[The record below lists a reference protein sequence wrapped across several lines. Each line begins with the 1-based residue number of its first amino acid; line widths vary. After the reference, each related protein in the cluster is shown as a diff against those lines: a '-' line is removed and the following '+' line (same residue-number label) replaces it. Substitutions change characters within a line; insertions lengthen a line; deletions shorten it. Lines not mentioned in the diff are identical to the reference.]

1 MIYKN
6 KNLSKYN
13 WFNLGGPAKILFKA
27 NSEEDLKFF
36 LQSNIKDKKN
46 VFILGAGSNTL
57 FRDLGFN
64 GTIIKLGKSFNYIN
78 LLDNNKIE
86 VGSAT
91 LDKKISDFALENSI
105 SGFEFLS
112 CIPGSIGGSVT
123 MNSGCYGFDVSKIFF
138 SLKAMSLS
146 GEIKN
151 FNKDQINFFY
161 RGNNFNKEFII
172 LSVILQGMKGSKSE
186 INNKRLNFINQK
198 KISQPSKVKT
208 CGSTFKNP
216 KNKKAWELIKLS
228 DCSEMKVGG
237 ASISSKHNNFFL
249 NNGKAT
255 SKDIEELIEMVKKKV
270 FLKTGINLELEI
282 KIVGDK

>member
-6 KNLSKYN
+6 EILSKYN

-36 LQSNIKDKKN
+36 LQSDMKDKKN

-105 SGFEFLS
+105 SGFYAGQFK
-112 CIPGSIGGSVT
+112 
-123 MNSGCYGFDVSKIFF
+123 FK
-138 SLKAMSLS
+138 
-146 GEIKN
+146 GERIK
-151 FNKDQINFFY
+151 
-161 RGNNFNKEFII
+161 
-172 LSVILQGMKGSKSE
+172 
-186 INNKRLNFINQK
+186 
-198 KISQPSKVKT
+198 
-208 CGSTFKNP
+208 
-216 KNKKAWELIKLS
+216 
-228 DCSEMKVGG
+228 
-237 ASISSKHNNFFL
+237 
-249 NNGKAT
+249 
-255 SKDIEELIEMVKKKV
+255 
-270 FLKTGINLELEI
+270 
-282 KIVGDK
+282 

>member
-172 LSVILQGMKGSKSE
+172 LSVVLQGMRGGKSE
-186 INNKRLNFINQK
+186 ISRKRIKFINQK

-228 DCSEMKVGG
+228 DCSEMSVGG

-270 FLKTGINLELEI
+270 FQKTGINLELEI

>member
-172 LSVILQGMKGSKSE
+172 LSVVLQGMRGGKSE
-186 INNKRLNFINQK
+186 ISRKRIKFINQK

-228 DCSEMKVGG
+228 DCSEMSVVG

-270 FLKTGINLELEI
+270 FQKTGINLELEI

>member
-1 MIYKN
+1 M
-6 KNLSKYN
+6 
-13 WFNLGGPAKILFKA
+13 
-27 NSEEDLKFF
+27 
-36 LQSNIKDKKN
+36 
-46 VFILGAGSNTL
+46 GAGSNTL
-57 FRDLGFN
+57 FRDLCFN

-172 LSVILQGMKGSKSE
+172 LSVVLQGMRGRKSE
-186 INNKRLNFINQK
+186 KSRKRIKFVNQK
-198 KISQPSKVKT
+198 KITQPSK
-208 CGSTFKNP
+208 
-216 KNKKAWELIKLS
+216 
-228 DCSEMKVGG
+228 
-237 ASISSKHNNFFL
+237 
-249 NNGKAT
+249 
-255 SKDIEELIEMVKKKV
+255 
-270 FLKTGINLELEI
+270 NLRKYL
-282 KIVGDK
+282 